1 MREIVE
7 YPDPVLT
14 KPCRE
19 ITAKEIQDGM
29 VDAISLQ
36 ELVNDM
42 IALMRGGAGSRGVGL
57 AAPQVGIGVNLCL
70 VEMMGA
76 KAAPLVLI
84 NPILTEPRGK
94 TEGLEGCLSL
104 PGINISVKRPQMV
117 KVNALSIS
125 GERIEFDAN
134 GMLSRVIQHEVDHL
148 SGVLILTK
156 GNLIGRP
163 KVHAQLKVLEERY
176 ERLKRWKERGSDDK
190 NNAGSTR

>member
-7 YPDPVLT
+7 YPDPILT
-14 KPCRE
+14 KPARE
-19 ITAKEIQDGM
+19 VTAKEIQDGM
-29 VDAISLQ
+29 IDAISIQ

-42 IALMRGGAGSRGVGL
+42 ISLMRGAVGDRGVGL
-57 AAPQVGIGVNLCL
+57 AAPQVGLGVKLCL
-70 VEMMGA
+70 VEMIGA

-94 TEGLEGCLSL
+94 VEGLEGCLSL
-104 PGINISVKRPQMV
+104 PGINIPVKRPQMV

-148 SGVLILTK
+148 NGILILTR
-156 GNLIGRP
+156 GSVISRP
-163 KVHAQLKVLEERY
+163 KVHAQLKALEERF
-176 ERLKRWKERGSDDK
+176 ERRKRWKDRASNDK
-190 NNAGSTR
+190 DNVGSTR